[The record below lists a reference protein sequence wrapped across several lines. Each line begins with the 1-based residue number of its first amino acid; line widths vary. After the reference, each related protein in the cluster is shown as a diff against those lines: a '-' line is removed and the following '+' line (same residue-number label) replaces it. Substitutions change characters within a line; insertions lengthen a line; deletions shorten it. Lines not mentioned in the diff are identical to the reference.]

1 MIPIADPSLIDIDEL
16 TESSLSAGKK
26 AICTTRIVK
35 VTITSTNTKL
45 RLPEPDSQMS
55 ATETVQELIQA
66 NATIIARLSDGKQTF
81 TDTYS
86 IGSKLCY
93 PVNDSAHKSRTVQVL
108 THGMG
113 LDKSYWDIAP
123 GYSYVDAAAAAGYAT
138 LSYDR
143 LGVGLSDHPDPIQVV
158 QSHVDLEVL
167 HALVQL
173 LRSGELT
180 AQTFKTVI
188 GVGHSYGSIIK
199 IGVAAKYPKDFDAII
214 TTGFAPEI
222 QELGY
227 TMVANNPTIAKLD
240 QPTQFGHLSSGYF
253 VHNSAQSI
261 RLPFYRYP
269 YYDLDAFNSQ
279 VAAKQTYALGQLFTI
294 FDILQPATSFT
305 GPVNVV
311 LGQYDFPF
319 CRGDC
324 TYPVDQSAA
333 VKPAFFPAANAGSQ
347 EFLVPETG
355 HNINGHY
362 KAPAVFDQINRF
374 LSVNGFH

>member
-1 MIPIADPSLIDIDEL
+1 MFFSLSYLFFLFGVTVAAMISIADPSLIDIDEL

-26 AICTTRIVK
+26 AICTTRNVK
-35 VTITSTNTKL
+35 VTVTSTNTKL

-66 NATIIARLSDGKQTF
+66 NATIIARLSEGKQTF

-188 GVGHSYGSIIK
+188 SVGHSYGSIIK

-240 QPTQFGHLSSGYF
+240 QPTQFGHLSSGYL

-269 YYDLDAFNSQ
+269 YYDLDGNFLPSCPISPSLLANLFRSLQLASRSQ
-279 VAAKQTYALGQLFTI
+279 TNIRAWPTFHDLRYIAASDEIHRSCQCCFGPVRFP
-294 FDILQPATSFT
+294 ILQ
-305 GPVNVV
+305 
-311 LGQYDFPF
+311 
-319 CRGDC
+319 R
-324 TYPVDQSAA
+324 
-333 VKPAFFPAANAGSQ
+333 
-347 EFLVPETG
+347 
-355 HNINGHY
+355 
-362 KAPAVFDQINRF
+362 
-374 LSVNGFH
+374 